1 MLVEKSDHVG
11 EMIVVVGELG
21 VERRVEATEHEVAVV
36 LVLHQLAHATRLQP
50 ADALTLQHVVDHVLQ
65 VRLVVAA
72 RIKQTNTQ
80 SRIIFY
86 VG

>member
-1 MLVEKSDHVG
+1 
-11 EMIVVVGELG
+11 MIVVVGELG

-36 LVLHQLAHATRLQP
+36 LVLHQLAHAARLQP

-72 RIKQTNTQ
+72 HAKHTHKASSFSCRML
-80 SRIIFY
+80 
-86 VG
+86 